1 MTDYRYKSFHIRLE
15 LSLKY
20 VNNIRIVFPQISF
33 IIYSL
38 DSTRYYTSA
47 IFYLIYMY
55 FYINK
60 KWLYDHTEFFFYQ
73 KADRKVIQRIGTIFL
88 YHGISATLSTLLRS
102 PLFTCPFLNFTLCIN
117 LYLHGYF
124 IDIQLVCIGFTILF
138 PAEYSNRNGTLS
150 VSIR

>member
-1 MTDYRYKSFHIRLE
+1 MAIR
-15 LSLKY
+15 SHR
-20 VNNIRIVFPQISF
+20 V
-33 IIYSL
+33 
-38 DSTRYYTSA
+38 
-47 IFYLIYMY
+47 
-55 FYINK
+55 
-60 KWLYDHTEFFFYQ
+60 FFYQ

-138 PAEYSNRNGTLS
+138 PAEYSNRNCTVS
-150 VSIR
+150 VSIRCGKTINNLVKFVVPDLSRHLSLPIFIWDILKLYSMRTLMKQLPLDV